1 MASSPGTQPPSDR
14 IGRVARLGTLLSVLW
29 GASVE
34 VINMLF
40 VAMMS
45 VAAAR
50 EVQML
55 TLSSRYKG
63 ERKRGQ
69 H

>member
-1 MASSPGTQPPSDR
+1 
-14 IGRVARLGTLLSVLW
+14 
-29 GASVE
+29 
-34 VINMLF
+34 MLV